1 MKGFQEYQVGKPN
14 LYSRMIYN
22 FECSPWEMYLTKTIY
37 SPQQYW
43 VKVKGQQQLRA
54 EETYRFNGQKANIK
68 NGNFLGS

>member
-1 MKGFQEYQVGKPN
+1 MQSAVG
-14 LYSRMIYN
+14 
-22 FECSPWEMYLTKTIY
+22 SPWEMYLTKTIY

-68 NGNFLGS
+68 NGNFVGVLKEDKVYQLGKHC